1 MVSSINYRKRYWV
14 MRINIAL
21 SVMLVALSVMFVA
34 FSLGSTLMIN
44 TAM

>member
-1 MVSSINYRKRYWV
+1 MMVSSINYRKRYWV

-21 SVMLVALSVMFVA
+21 SVMFVA